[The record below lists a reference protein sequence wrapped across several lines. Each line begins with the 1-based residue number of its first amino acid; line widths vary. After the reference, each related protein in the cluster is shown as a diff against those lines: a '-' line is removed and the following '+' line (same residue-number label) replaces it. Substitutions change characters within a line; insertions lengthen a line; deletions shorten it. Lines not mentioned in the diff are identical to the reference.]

1 MADLLVVDTQK
12 KLINSVERYYKN
24 GKNILQTGNKFK
36 IDRKQV
42 RNGIAEQGNIW
53 KQKRQKQK
61 CTE

>member
-42 RNGIAEQGNIW
+42 RNGIAEQGNI
-53 KQKRQKQK
+53 
-61 CTE
+61 

>member
-24 GKNILQTGNKFK
+24 GKNILQTRNKFK

-42 RNGIAEQGNIW
+42 RNGIAEQGN
-53 KQKRQKQK
+53 
-61 CTE
+61 T